1 MVTAVVGE
9 GALLCGSTEEAM
21 ETAWGGDGEHF
32 LEEVSSG
39 VNLERKVGI
48 LQAKKEGNL
57 GQREEHT

>member
-1 MVTAVVGE
+1 M
-9 GALLCGSTEEAM
+9 GARRKPWRQLG
-21 ETAWGGDGEHF
+21 GGDGEHF